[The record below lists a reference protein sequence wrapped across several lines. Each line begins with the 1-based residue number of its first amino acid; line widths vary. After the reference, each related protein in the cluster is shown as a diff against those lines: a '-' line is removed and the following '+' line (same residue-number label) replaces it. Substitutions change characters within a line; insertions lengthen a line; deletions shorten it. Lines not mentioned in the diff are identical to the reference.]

1 MSRRTNL
8 YIGSSGQLAVMAEFL
23 ARGYNTAIPQVD
35 AGDDIFVVRDD
46 NGTLWRIQV
55 KTANA
60 VAGKKSYSATFNLG
74 YTQLATPQTP
84 DLEYVLVV
92 RHQNR
97 WSDFVLVSRAALFD
111 LHRSKKVGTRAG
123 KSVVLRLGL
132 TSTSLTCNRVDLRE
146 LREDW
151 TRWPP
156 IAH

>member
-8 YIGSSGQLAVMAEFL
+8 YIGSSGQLAVTAEFL

-60 VAGKKSYSATFNLG
+60 KAQKSGYAATFNLG
-74 YTQLATPQTP
+74 YAQLATPQYP
-84 DLEYVLVV
+84 DLEFVFAV
-92 RHQNR
+92 RHANR
-97 WSDFVLVSRAALFD
+97 WSDFVLVPRATLYD
-111 LHRSKKVGTRAG
+111 LHMNQSVGTRG
-123 KSVVLRLGL
+123 GQSVVLRLGM
-132 TSTSLTCNRVDLRE
+132 SSRGVTCNGIDLSTHRA
-146 LREDW
+146 DW
-151 TRWPP
+151 SRWPP